1 MRHIGAHCVLVV
13 LSTLFI
19 APLAWMVSSSMKSP
33 GEAIRHPFALP
44 ATVHISNYAES
55 VRAMGAFNETD
66 PTTGFARL
74 AVNTVAV
81 TMLAVVFN
89 VFTCSLAGYAFARL
103 RFRGKSSLFLMV
115 LATMMLPVQVTVIPQ
130 FIMFQELGWIDTYLP
145 LLVPCLLGGN
155 PFFIFLFRQYFLSI
169 PKDVVESAHIDGC
182 GWWGIY
188 WRIMLPLARP
198 AIATASLLALLWTWN
213 DLWTPLV
220 YLNSPEKATLTLA
233 LSGFSRS
240 YRIDVELLMAAST
253 IVVLPCIILYFLTQK
268 YFVRGIQLSASKG

>member
-74 AVNTVAV
+74 AVNTVVV

-115 LATMMLPVQVTVIPQ
+115 LTTMMLPVMTVVLRFLPRKISPMTTPQ
-130 FIMFQELGWIDTYLP
+130 H
-145 LLVPCLLGGN
+145 N
-155 PFFIFLFRQYFLSI
+155 S
-169 PKDVVESAHIDGC
+169 
-182 GWWGIY
+182 GI
-188 WRIMLPLARP
+188 RKPR
-198 AIATASLLALLWTWN
+198 
-213 DLWTPLV
+213 
-220 YLNSPEKATLTLA
+220 LNSWVCRA
-233 LSGFSRS
+233 R
-240 YRIDVELLMAAST
+240 RW
-253 IVVLPCIILYFLTQK
+253 
-268 YFVRGIQLSASKG
+268 